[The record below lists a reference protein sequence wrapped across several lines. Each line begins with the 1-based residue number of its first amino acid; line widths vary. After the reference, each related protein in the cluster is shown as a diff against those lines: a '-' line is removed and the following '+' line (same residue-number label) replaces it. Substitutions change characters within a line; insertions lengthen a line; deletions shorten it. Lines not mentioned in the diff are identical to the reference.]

1 VLFNSNIFI
10 FVFLPIVLLG
20 FYALSKQ
27 PNSYKK
33 AWLVISSLFF
43 YMWWN
48 PSYLPILVLSVVV
61 NYYLGRQVALSKDR
75 KVSKRYLILGIV
87 LNLAAIC
94 YYKYMGFFWD
104 NFSSMLGFG
113 VREFEVILPLAI
125 SFFTFQ
131 QIAYLV
137 DCYKSKECEENFLNY
152 SLFVVFFPQLIAGP
166 IVHHKSIL
174 PQFHKPNF
182 GMVEYTTIALGLSLF
197 SIGLFKK
204 IMLADHAANMA
215 NPVFDAVVAGEAV
228 SFIQAW
234 LGALSY
240 TIQLYFDFSGYSD
253 MALGIALLFG
263 IALPRNF
270 DSPYRSTSIVE
281 FWRRW
286 HMTLSSFLRDY
297 LYIPLGGNKGGVLNK
312 FKNLFITM
320 FLGGLWHGAGWTFVI
335 WGSLHGIYLII
346 NNIWRS
352 MLGERESSRVELVLY
367 WLLTML
373 CVVVAWVFFR
383 ADSTVSALI
392 ILQSMFTYSTPGMG
406 EEAQVTLLMFIILMV
421 CALIPNAHNTI
432 LKTNQDEKPQFTF
445 KQALYISMVLTI
457 SISNLNNESEFL
469 YFNF

>member
-1 VLFNSNIFI
+1 
-10 FVFLPIVLLG
+10 
-20 FYALSKQ
+20 
-27 PNSYKK
+27 
-33 AWLVISSLFF
+33 
-43 YMWWN
+43 MWWN
-48 PSYLPILVLSVVV
+48 PNYLAILVLSVAV
-61 NYYLGRQVALSKDR
+61 NYYLGRQVALSKDN

-87 LNLAAIC
+87 LNLVAIC

-113 VREFEVILPLAI
+113 AREFEIILPLAI

-137 DCYKSKECEENFLNY
+137 DCYKSKECEESILNY

-166 IVHHKSIL
+166 IVHHKSVL

-182 GMVEYTTIALGLSLF
+182 GTVEYTTIALGLSLF

-215 NPVFDAVVAGEAV
+215 NPVFNAVAAGEAV

-240 TIQLYFDFSGYSD
+240 TVQLYFDFSGYSD

-263 IALPRNF
+263 ISLPRNF
-270 DSPYRSTSIVE
+270 DSPYRSTSIIE

-297 LYIPLGGNKGGVLNK
+297 LYIPLGGNKGGVINK

-335 WGSLHGIYLII
+335 WGSLHGVYLII

-352 MLGERESSRVELVLY
+352 VLGDKKSSRIERVFY

-373 CVVVAWVFFR
+373 CVVIAWVFFR
-383 ADSTVSALI
+383 ADSAVSAFFI
-392 ILQSMFTYSTPGMG
+392 VETMFSYSNPGVG
-406 EEAQVTLLMFIILMV
+406 EEAQVTLLMFLILAV
-421 CALIPNAHNTI
+421 CAMIPNAHDSI
-432 LKTNQDEKPQFTF
+432 LKQKESAQPKFTLLKVF
-445 KQALYISMVLTI
+445 YISAALTI
-457 SISNLNNESEFL
+457 SIINLHKESEFL